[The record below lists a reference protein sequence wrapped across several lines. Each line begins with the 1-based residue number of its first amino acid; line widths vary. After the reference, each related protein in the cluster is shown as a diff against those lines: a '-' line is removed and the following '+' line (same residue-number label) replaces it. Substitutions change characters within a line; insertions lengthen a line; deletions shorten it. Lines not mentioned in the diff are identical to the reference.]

1 MIYCWI
7 SSILGGTNITD
18 VLAGETLYRS
28 VASGC
33 PQVGVLFPALWSLV
47 VDKLIGV
54 VT

>member
-1 MIYCWI
+1 MGMVNDLLLDYFYSGWHEENRY
-7 SSILGGTNITD
+7 G
-18 VLAGETLYRS
+18 S

-33 PQVGVLFPALWSLV
+33 PQTGVLSPVLWSLV